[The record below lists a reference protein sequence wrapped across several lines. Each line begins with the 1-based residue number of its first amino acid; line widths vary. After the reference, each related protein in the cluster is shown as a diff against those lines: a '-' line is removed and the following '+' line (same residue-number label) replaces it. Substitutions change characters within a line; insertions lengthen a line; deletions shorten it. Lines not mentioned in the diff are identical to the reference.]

1 MIGSTRQV
9 AVWVYESPV
18 DMRRSFDG
26 LYALVKQGLGR
37 NPLSG
42 DCFLFVSRNRKR
54 AKVLF
59 WDGTGL
65 CVYAKYLAS
74 HYTSSCLDER
84 VRFGHLLLPS
94 SHATGQRVPP
104 AHRRRRR
111 ICPGVLVEERMPVVG
126 VADHQPML
134 GPPEERAGCNPQAL
148 GHLGGGE
155 HPAGTE
161 AIEPRAEV
169 VAVHDILD

>member
-9 AVWVYESPV
+9 AVWVYEKPV

-42 DCFLFVSRNRKR
+42 DCFLFVSRDRKR

-65 CVYAKYLAS
+65 CIYAKRLEIGRFVAPWVLAKADRLQLTMS
-74 HYTSSCLDER
+74 ELQI
-84 VRFGHLLLPS
+84 LLEGSQVIGKIALS
-94 SHATGQRVPP
+94 
-104 AHRRRRR
+104 
-111 ICPGVLVEERMPVVG
+111 
-126 VADHQPML
+126 
-134 GPPEERAGCNPQAL
+134 PEEFTLRSA
-148 GHLGGGE
+148 
-155 HPAGTE
+155 
-161 AIEPRAEV
+161 
-169 VAVHDILD
+169 